1 MATLEKAIEIAVKYH
16 KGQVDK
22 AGQPYILHPLRLMMN
37 VDDNDAKIVSVLHD
51 VIEDTPLTLDNLKDE
66 GFSDNILAAL
76 NCVTKKDGED
86 YDAFIQRISVNPLA
100 VRAKLADLED
110 NMDLSRLPEVTDKDR
125 ERVEK
130 YQKAKE
136 FLNSCA

>member
-1 MATLEKAIEIAVKYH
+1 MSNTELVNYVKKAKPGRVIIDATRSAQAN
-16 KGQVDK
+16 
-22 AGQPYILHPLRLMMN
+22 PLFSR
-37 VDDNDAKIVSVLHD
+37 
-51 VIEDTPLTLDNLKDE
+51 LKDE

-76 NCVTKKDGED
+76 NCVTKKDGEN

-100 VRAKLADLED
+100 VKVKLADLED
-110 NMDLSRLPEVTDKDR
+110 NMDLSRLPEITDKDR
-125 ERVEK
+125 ERLKK